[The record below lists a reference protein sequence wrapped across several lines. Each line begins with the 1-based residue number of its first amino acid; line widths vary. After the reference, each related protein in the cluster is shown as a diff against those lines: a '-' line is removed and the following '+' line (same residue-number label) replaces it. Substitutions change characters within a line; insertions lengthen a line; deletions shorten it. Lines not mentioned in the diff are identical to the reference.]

1 MKLLYWLD
9 EWLTL
14 PRNEQQTR
22 LPMTGNDLLGDVFV
36 KYDFVDV
43 NNPLL
48 FTFSPAGTNVQE
60 QDLHPDFAPWGYHLA
75 QKQNVNVIAFQHLG
89 KSNWFRNRNLI
100 FFLEQLSTLLTP
112 FNCRLGYG
120 LSRGGFAVG
129 AFAKLLKLNQVLF
142 FHPVSTKNKELV
154 PWDDRSSTDIAQQF
168 DWQQDY
174 HDLDLGDAQG
184 YIIYDPTNRIDRMH
198 AKRYK
203 QLTHLRVF
211 GMGHGTHATYLNKFG
226 FYKQV
231 AVDFIQ
237 HQQIDIAQFRLQTKT
252 LRFKEDYYKSLNKAN
267 VNSAHRQTLLSKAH
281 NILIDEKEVHVQE
294 HQAKID
300 IQPLID
306 VALKHQDEHPND
318 AIQLLEVAQQ
328 LVPDDPLIEHKIKQL
343 EE

>member
-1 MKLLYWLD
+1 
-9 EWLTL
+9 
-14 PRNEQQTR
+14 
-22 LPMTGNDLLGDVFV
+22 MTGNDLLGDVFV

-43 NNPLL
+43 NKPLL

-60 QDLHPDFAPWGYHLA
+60 QDLRPDFAPWGYHLA

-184 YIIYDPTNRIDRMH
+184 YVIYDPTNRIDRMH

>member
-1 MKLLYWLD
+1 MNK
-9 EWLTL
+9 
-14 PRNEQQTR
+14 
-22 LPMTGNDLLGDVFV
+22 
-36 KYDFVDV
+36 
-43 NNPLL
+43 PLL

-60 QDLHPDFAPWGYHLA
+60 QDLNSDFAPWGYHLA
-75 QKQNVNVIAFQHLG
+75 QKQNVNVIAVQHLG

-184 YIIYDPTNRIDRMH
+184 YVIYDPTNRIDRMH